1 MKCFL
6 LLLVAV
12 TGALAATYQETKEIV
27 DKAGTSFTCTYKIVY
42 SGDSVNKK
50 KSGVN
55 CVPNQN
61 GKTHTSELE
70 VAALGK
76 TVSVTHK
83 IKKGRDSITAIELL
97 EPTAVTSA
105 PNNPE
110 GSLQCR
116 CRLPM
121 ASSPVVMGR
130 ALNRGGYHGVSSG
143 SSGLSSLIPLIL
155 TFLVSALVGNALAG
169 LVGGRSLDLGDSVAE
184 RELNQAKILAKLDD
198 RQLFGNLGSGGLFGN
213 VPAPAPSPAT
223 GGIFGNLG
231 NGGLFG
237 NLGNGNVPAPAPAP
251 APATG
256 GLFGNLG
263 SGGLF
268 GNLGGASGGGSN
280 DFVNQLVMQMV
291 QQQMEDFINN
301 GGAQEAL
308 TNMVESGQ
316 LEQTV
321 QQMVDSGMLEQLVQQ
336 LRESGLL
343 EQAAQSA
350 LESVSQSISENMPTL
365 PPTLENLG
373 GLNGGFEELFANMGD
388 FNTGDFNLGDMEL
401 EMSCDCDPAN

>member
-1 MKCFL
+1 MGGVGSSSLAMKCFL

-83 IKKGRDSITAIELL
+83 IKKGRDSITSIELL

-198 RQLFGNLGSGGLFGN
+198 RQLFGNLGSGGFFGNLGN
-213 VPAPAPSPAT
+213 VPAPAPS
-223 GGIFGNLG
+223 
-231 NGGLFG
+231 
-237 NLGNGNVPAPAPAP
+237 
-251 APATG
+251 PATG

-316 LEQTV
+316 LEQPV

>member
-1 MKCFL
+1 MGGVGSSSLAMKCFL

-83 IKKGRDSITAIELL
+83 IKKGRDSITSIELL

-184 RELNQAKILAKLDD
+184 RELNQAKILAKLGD

-223 GGIFGNLG
+223 GGI
-231 NGGLFG
+231 
-237 NLGNGNVPAPAPAP
+237 
-251 APATG
+251 
-256 GLFGNLG
+256 
-263 SGGLF
+263 F

-373 GLNGGFEELFANMGD
+373 GLNGGFEE
-388 FNTGDFNLGDMEL
+388 
-401 EMSCDCDPAN
+401 